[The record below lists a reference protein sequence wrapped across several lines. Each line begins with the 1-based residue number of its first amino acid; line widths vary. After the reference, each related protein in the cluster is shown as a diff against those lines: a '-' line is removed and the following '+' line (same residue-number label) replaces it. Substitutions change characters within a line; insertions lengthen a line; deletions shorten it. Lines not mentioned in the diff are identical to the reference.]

1 MTWTNE
7 ELTRIG
13 AEDELEIA
21 SRRGDGTLR
30 RPRTIWVVRHGEDLF
45 VRSVN
50 GPDAA
55 WYRGT
60 RDRHEGHIT
69 AGGVDK
75 DVTFVDAE
83 PALNDTL
90 DAVYRSKY
98 RRYSAAPVDRIT
110 SDEARA
116 TTIQLVPSLS
126 IRRTYPPHTDT
137 PTLGASLALLSDLSR
152 GPEARVR

>member
-1 MTWTNE
+1 MTWTDD

-13 AEDELEIA
+13 DTDELEIA

-30 RPRTIWVVRHGEDLF
+30 RPRIIWVVRHGDNLY

-60 RDRHEGHIT
+60 RDRHEGHIA
-69 AGGVDK
+69 AGGVEK
-75 DVTFVDAE
+75 DVTFVDTDTDT
-83 PALNDTL
+83 ALNDTL

-98 RRYSAAPVDRIT
+98 RRYSADPVDRIT
-110 SDEARA
+110 SDQARA
-116 TTIQLVPSLS
+116 TTIQLVP
-126 IRRTYPPHTDT
+126 TQEH
-137 PTLGASLALLSDLSR
+137 GA
-152 GPEARVR
+152 